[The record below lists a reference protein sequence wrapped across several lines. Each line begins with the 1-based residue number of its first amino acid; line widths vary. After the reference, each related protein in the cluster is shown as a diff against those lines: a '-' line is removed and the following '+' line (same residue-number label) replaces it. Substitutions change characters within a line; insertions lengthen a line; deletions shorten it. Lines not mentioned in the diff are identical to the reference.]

1 PDLAVSAVLLLSL
14 ASEYSLHG
22 QPPSQGRWSR
32 LLAPQRYSMQLE
44 AMPYKLEPELPGDA
58 LLQLLDILVAELD
71 HVSRFEIDQ
80 MIVVLASRLL
90 IAPPPGA
97 ELVSLED
104 PLRLEELQRPVDRRQ
119 RNSRVDL
126 IG

>member
-1 PDLAVSAVLLLSL
+1 
-14 ASEYSLHG
+14 
-22 QPPSQGRWSR
+22 
-32 LLAPQRYSMQLE
+32 
-44 AMPYKLEPELPGDA
+44 
-58 LLQLLDILVAELD
+58 LVAELD

-126 IG
+126 IGAAEDLDDIRVVLRFREDARDRTPLIGHPQPSLTAEPLDPA